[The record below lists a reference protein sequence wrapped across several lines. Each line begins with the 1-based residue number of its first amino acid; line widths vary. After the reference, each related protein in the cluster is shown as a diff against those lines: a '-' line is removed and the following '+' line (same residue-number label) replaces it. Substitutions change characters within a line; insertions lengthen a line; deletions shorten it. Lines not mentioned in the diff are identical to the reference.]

1 MSMQRFLVGGSQPL
15 GDNEIGV
22 IAASSELARD
32 GHVLIVRGLSLDNY
46 RRNPVVLWN
55 HDPDSPIG
63 ACTAIDVVGDDLAA
77 RIELSSASERSR
89 EAIAFAKGGI
99 IKGVSVGFD
108 VIDAEPLDPSRGA
121 RGGLRITSSEL
132 FEISLVAIN
141 ADVNALIV
149 ARGHRAQRGAAA
161 VLRSLPACSDAA
173 IERALSQVGRAIPG
187 QRPIGLMSPYE
198 RAALYQRA
206 SAARTMSAWALQQG
220 ERERER
226 DLSFEQRQADLRR
239 LSNEH

>member
-1 MSMQRFLVGGSQPL
+1 M
-15 GDNEIGV
+15 
-22 IAASSELARD
+22 
-32 GHVLIVRGLSLDNY
+32 
-46 RRNPVVLWN
+46 
-55 HDPDSPIG
+55 
-63 ACTAIDVVGDDLAA
+63 
-77 RIELSSASERSR
+77 
-89 EAIAFAKGGI
+89 
-99 IKGVSVGFD
+99 
-108 VIDAEPLDPSRGA
+108 
-121 RGGLRITSSEL
+121 
-132 FEISLVAIN
+132 AIN

-226 DLSFEQRQADLRR
+226 DLSFEQRQADLRAT
-239 LSNEH
+239 LSNEPLKFLATARLIGCAPGVPLVRLPRLIKNQPPLPAHPMTGISLAGEATGSDAEPVTSASV